1 MCLCVCVC
9 ERERESVN
17 STVPELEMQPTV
29 DDRTTVATLPLF
41 QPLELLLQ
49 RCHCFNP
56 CANHP
61 PLRPPPPC
69 APLYT
74 QVRDW
79 FRHAL
84 QLPAPIVAALHAAS
98 VSGYDFPEL
107 TDRDG
112 HELDLLLTHAQVFAE
127 LILLQRLEQ
136 ACGSRSSAT

>member
-1 MCLCVCVC
+1 MCVC
-9 ERERESVN
+9 ERESVN

-29 DDRTTVATLPLF
+29 DDGTTVATLPLF
-41 QPLELLLQ
+41 QPLRQ
-49 RCHCFNP
+49 SP
-56 CANHP
+56 SPA
-61 PLRPPPPC
+61 PPPPC